1 MDRLDPPAG
10 SKGDR
15 EVSEDRKYRILTIN
29 PGSTSTKIAVFD
41 NEEEVFSQTL
51 RHSAEELDAYDSI
64 PDQWDFR
71 RGLVL
76 DALREHGME
85 AEDMDAFCC
94 RGGLIRPIP
103 SGTYRVNEAMLR
115 DCREGFRG
123 HHASNLGALIGHQLE
138 EETSIPA
145 FVVDPPSVDEMS
157 ASACYSGHP
166 MIRRTSLFHAL
177 NQKAVARRFAAEAG
191 RPYEDL
197 NLIVCHMGGGVSV
210 GAHVGGR
217 VLDTENAFGGE
228 GPFTPGR
235 AGSMPVNEIVDL
247 CFCGEYDQEK
257 IMDMMTREGGMYA
270 YAGTTSVQ
278 ALTEQADRGDE
289 KVKEMLEAF
298 CYQVAK
304 EIAAMSCAAPGKI
317 DQIILT
323 GGIAY
328 SGPITERLREQ
339 TEWIAP
345 VTIYP
350 GEDEMLSLAQGALR
364 VLTGEEE
371 AKEYRPQE

>member
-1 MDRLDPPAG
+1 MSGERQ
-10 SKGDR
+10 
-15 EVSEDRKYRILTIN
+15 YRILTIN
-29 PGSTSTKIAVFD
+29 PGSTSTKIAVFED
-41 NEEEVFSQTL
+41 EKELFGETL
-51 RHSAEELDAYDSI
+51 RHSAEELDVFESI
-64 PDQWDFR
+64 ADQWEFR

-76 DALREHGME
+76 DALREHGMG
-85 AEDMDAFCC
+85 ARDMDAVCC

-115 DCREGFRG
+115 DCREGFMG
-123 HHASNLGALIGHQLE
+123 HHASNLGALIGHQLQ
-138 EETSIPA
+138 EETGVPA

-166 MIRRTSLFHAL
+166 LIRRTSLFHAL
-177 NQKAVARRFAAEAG
+177 NQKAVARRYAAETG
-191 RPYEDL
+191 RRYEDL

-210 GAHVGGR
+210 GAHAGGR
-217 VLDTENAFGGE
+217 VVDTENAFGGE

-235 AGSMPVNEIVDL
+235 AGSMPVNEIIEL
-247 CFCGEYDQEK
+247 CFCGEHSREE
-257 IMDMMTREGGMYA
+257 ILDMMTREGGMLA
-270 YAGTTSVQ
+270 YAGTTNVQ
-278 ALTEQADRGDE
+278 ELVSSAQEGNGAVRE
-289 KVKEMLEAF
+289 VLEAF

-304 EIAAMSCAAPGKI
+304 EIAAMSVAAPGNI
-317 DQIILT
+317 DQILLT

-328 SGPITERLREQ
+328 SAPITERLRAQ

-364 VLTGEEE
+364 VLRGEEE
-371 AKEYRPQE
+371 AKEYRP